1 MVRERALAICRAG
14 QQCWPQVHLPDDD
27 FVSWYGTRFADAASV
42 EYASDLWISCACI
55 LGSREAAAAIR
66 REHESAVRSTI
77 HRVLDDPELARDV
90 EQEVWNKILVGPEAK
105 IGGYSGKGPLGAWV
119 RATAAH
125 ATVDVR
131 RSLRVAGHRH
141 IELDDRVADRLFS
154 PESEL
159 IRRRY
164 REPFQLALG
173 RAMAE
178 LSPKERAILRL
189 HVVGQASIDEIGRAY
204 RVHRATAARWIERA
218 CAHILDAVRRDL
230 SREHVKLTEN
240 ELLSI
245 ARALESELELT
256 LRVDRAEPPGPE
268 RADSGQS

>member
-1 MVRERALAICRAG
+1 MARERALAICRAG
-14 QQCWPQVHLPDDD
+14 RERWPGVRLSDDD
-27 FVSWYGTRFADAASV
+27 FLAWYDARFADAGSV
-42 EYASDLWISCACI
+42 EHAADVWISCACV
-55 LGSREAAAAIR
+55 LGCRQAAASIR
-66 REHESAVRSTI
+66 REYESAVRSTVR
-77 HRVLDDPELARDV
+77 RVLEDPELARDV
-90 EQEVWNKILVGPEAK
+90 EQEVWNKILVGPQAK

-125 ATVDVR
+125 TTIDVR
-131 RSLRVAGHRH
+131 RGLRVQGHRLT
-141 IELDDRVADRLFS
+141 ELDERVADRLFS

-164 REPFQLALG
+164 RKPFQVALG
-173 RAMAE
+173 RAMAQ
-178 LSPKERAILRL
+178 LSPKERSVLRL

-230 SREHVKLTEN
+230 SREHVMLTKS

-256 LRVDRAEPPGPE
+256 LRADRAQPPG
-268 RADSGQS
+268 RQLADPRES